1 MTVRAGP
8 QNLITDV
15 DGISVGNAHDAGLRS
30 GVTVV
35 VPDGG
40 AVAGLEIRGGAP
52 GTRETDAA
60 DPSCLVDQVHGVV
73 LAGGSV
79 FGLAAADA
87 VTSELAARG
96 VGFAFRD
103 QPHVCPIV
111 QAANLF
117 DLTNGGDKNW
127 GEAPPYHDLGRQAFM
142 ATGSG
147 FALGNVG
154 AGCGALAGIYK
165 GGLGSA
171 SAVWGGFT
179 TGAVVAVNA
188 FGSPVVPGTGRLWAS
203 EVELDNEFGGKPAT
217 GAERMANSDP
227 EAETKAQRLRSAA
240 AAGQNTTI
248 GVVATTATLS
258 PAQAR
263 RLAIMAADGM
273 SRALRP
279 IHTPF
284 DGDVVFA
291 LATGT
296 DGQDVSPLDLAF
308 LGTVASDCMARA
320 IGRAVWAAET
330 VDDWLSYREAH
341 GR

>member
-1 MTVRAGP
+1 MTISPGP
-8 QNLITDV
+8 RNLITDV
-15 DGISVGNAHDAGLRS
+15 DGIIVGNAQDETLRS

-35 VPDGG
+35 LPEGG

-60 DPSCLVDQVHGVV
+60 DPSCLVDEIHGVV

-87 VTSELAARG
+87 VTTWLAARG
-96 VGFAFRD
+96 TGFSFRE

-127 GEAPPYHDLGRQAFM
+127 GERPPYHQFGTQACEAAGLDFDLGNA
-142 ATGSG
+142 
-147 FALGNVG
+147 G
-154 AGCGALAGIYK
+154 AGQGALAGVYK

-171 SAVWGGFT
+171 SANWGRFMA
-179 TGAVVAVNA
+179 GAVVAVNS
-188 FGSPVVPGTGRLWAS
+188 FGSPVIPGTGRLWAS
-203 EVELDNEFGGKPAT
+203 ELELDAEFGGPPPGPLTSADP
-217 GAERMANSDP
+217 DP
-227 EAETKAQRLRSAA
+227 ETETKAQRLRSASK
-240 AAGQNTTI
+240 AGQNTTI
-248 GVVATTATLS
+248 GVVAVNAALT

-263 RLAIMAADGM
+263 RIAIMAADGM
-273 SRALRP
+273 SRAVRP

-291 LATGT
+291 LATGAET
-296 DGQDVSPLDLAF
+296 GEVSPLDLAF
-308 LGTVASDCMARA
+308 LGTVAADCMTRA
-320 IGRAVWAAET
+320 IGRAMWEAET
-330 VDDWLSYREAH
+330 VGDWLSYRQTHA
-341 GR
+341 R

>member
-1 MTVRAGP
+1 MTVIPGER
-8 QNLITDV
+8 NLITDV
-15 DGISVGNAHDAGLRS
+15 EGIHVGNAESEKIRS

-35 VPDGG
+35 LPGDG

-60 DPSCLVDQVHGVV
+60 DPSCLVDEIHGVV

-87 VTSELAARG
+87 VTTWLAARG
-96 VGFAFRD
+96 TGFSFRE
-103 QPHVCPIV
+103 QPHVCPVV

-117 DLTNGGDKNW
+117 DLTNDGDKNW
-127 GEAPPYHDLGRQAFM
+127 GAVPPYHGLGTAACEAASRHFDLGN
-142 ATGSG
+142 T
-147 FALGNVG
+147 G
-154 AGCGALAGIYK
+154 AGQGALAGVYK

-171 SAVWGGFT
+171 SARWQGFT
-179 TGAVVAVNA
+179 TGAIVAVNS
-188 FGSPVVPGTGRLWAS
+188 FGSPVIPGTGRLWAG
-203 EVELDNEFGGKPAT
+203 ELELNGEFGGRPDGNHLTAEPNPAT
-217 GAERMANSDP
+217 
-227 EAETKAQRLRSAA
+227 ETKAQRLTSATTP
-240 AAGQNTTI
+240 GQNTTL
-248 GVVATTATLS
+248 GVVATDAALT

-296 DGQDVSPLDLAF
+296 KSGEVSPTELAF
-308 LGTVASDCMARA
+308 LGTVAADCMTRA
-320 IGRAVWAAET
+320 IGRAIWEAET
-330 VDDWLSYREAH
+330 VGDWLSYRDMH

>member
-1 MTVRAGP
+1 MTVHPGP
-8 QNLITDV
+8 RNLITDIE
-15 DGISVGNAHDAGLRS
+15 GITVGNAQDEALLS
-30 GVTVV
+30 GVTVIL
-35 VPDGG
+35 PGDR

-60 DPSCLVDQVHGVV
+60 DPSCLVDHVHGIV

-87 VTSELAARG
+87 VTNWLAANG
-96 VGFAFRD
+96 TGFSFRQ

-117 DLTNGGDKNW
+117 DLTNGGDKDW
-127 GEAPPYHDLGRQAFM
+127 GERPPYYDLGAQACR
-142 ATGSG
+142 AAGEA
-147 FALGNVG
+147 FALGNAG
-154 AGCGALAGIYK
+154 AGQGALAGIYK

-171 SAVWGGFT
+171 SAQWGAYT
-179 TGAVVAVNA
+179 AGAIVAVNS
-188 FGSPVVPGTGRLWAS
+188 FGSPAIPGTGRLWAG
-203 EVELDNEFGGKPAT
+203 ELELNDEFGGRPARELLAADT
-217 GAERMANSDP
+217 DP

-240 AAGQNTTI
+240 TAGQNTTI
-248 GVVATTATLS
+248 GVAATNAALS

-263 RLAIMAADGM
+263 RLAIMAADGL
-273 SRALRP
+273 SRAVRP

-291 LATGT
+291 VATG
-296 DGQDVSPLDLAF
+296 GKQGEISPLELAF
-308 LGTVASDCMARA
+308 LGTVAADCMARA
-320 IGRAVWAAET
+320 IGRAIWEAET
-330 VDDWLSYREAH
+330 LGDWLSYREMH

>member
-1 MTVRAGP
+1 MTVRPGP
-8 QNLITDV
+8 TNLITDV
-15 DGISVGNAHDAGLRS
+15 DGISVGNAHDEALMS

-35 VPDGG
+35 VPDDG

-60 DPSCLVDQVHGVV
+60 DPSCLVEQVHGIV

-87 VTSELAARG
+87 VTALLAAQG
-96 VGFAFRD
+96 TGFSFRE

-117 DLTNGGDKNW
+117 DLTNGGDKTW
-127 GEAPPYHDLGRQAFM
+127 GDRPPYYDLGKQAFQ
-142 ATGSG
+142 AAGQG
-147 FALGNVG
+147 FALGNAG
-154 AGCGALAGIYK
+154 AGHGALAGIYK

-171 SAVWGGFT
+171 SAEWGGFT
-179 TGAVVAVNA
+179 TGAVVAVNS

-203 EVELDNEFGGKPAT
+203 ELELNDEFGGPLAGKPK
-217 GAERMANSDP
+217 RANADP
-227 EAETKAQRLRSAA
+227 EAETKAARLRSAA
-240 AAGQNTTI
+240 SAGQNTTI
-248 GVVATTATLS
+248 GVVATTAALS

-291 LATGT
+291 LATGNAP
-296 DGQDVSPLDLAF
+296 GEISPLDLAF

-320 IGRAVWAAET
+320 IGRAIWEAET
-330 VDDWLSYREAH
+330 VGEWTSYRQFHA
-341 GR
+341 R

>member
-1 MTVRAGP
+1 MTVRPGP

-15 DGISVGNAHDAGLRS
+15 DGISVGNAHDAALRS

-87 VTSELAARG
+87 VTTQLAARG
-96 VGFAFRD
+96 VGFSFRD
-103 QPHVCPIV
+103 QPHMCPIV

-117 DLTNGGDKNW
+117 DLTNGGDKDW
-127 GEAPPYHDLGRQAFM
+127 GETPPYHELGRQAFL
-142 ATGSG
+142 AAGG
-147 FALGNVG
+147 RFDLGNAG

-171 SAVWGGFT
+171 SAEWGGFT

-188 FGSPVVPGTGRLWAS
+188 FGSPVVPGTGRLWAC
-203 EVELDNEFGGKPAT
+203 EVELGDEFGGKPAA
-217 GAERMANSDP
+217 GAERVANSDP

-248 GVVATTATLS
+248 GVVATTAALS

-263 RLAIMAADGM
+263 RIAIMAADGM

-291 LATGT
+291 LATGST
-296 DGQDVSPLDLAF
+296 GQEVGPLELAF

-320 IGRAVWAAET
+320 IGRAVWEAET

>member
-1 MTVRAGP
+1 MTQRPGP
-8 QNLITDV
+8 TNLITDV
-15 DGISVGNAHDAGLRS
+15 DGISVGNAHDEALMS

-35 VPDGG
+35 LPEGG

-60 DPSCLVDQVHGVV
+60 DPSCLVEQIHGVV

-87 VTSELAARG
+87 VTTALAAQG
-96 VGFAFRD
+96 TGFSFRQ

-117 DLTNGGDKNW
+117 DLTNGGDKDW
-127 GEAPPYHDLGRQAFM
+127 GERPPYYDLGQKAFK
-142 ATGSG
+142 AAGPR
-147 FALGNVG
+147 FVLGNAG
-154 AGCGALAGIYK
+154 AGHGALAGVYK

-171 SAVWGGFT
+171 SAQWGGFT
-179 TGAVVAVNA
+179 TGAVVAVNS
-188 FGSPVVPGTGRLWAS
+188 FGSPIVPGTGRLWAS
-203 EVELDNEFGGKPAT
+203 ELELNDEFGGPPSADSVKAD
-217 GAERMANSDP
+217 ADP
-227 EAETKAQRLRSAA
+227 EAETKAARLKSAA
-240 AAGQNTTI
+240 SAGQNTTI
-248 GVVATTATLS
+248 GVVATTATLT

-296 DGQDVSPLDLAF
+296 TAREISPLDLAF

-320 IGRAVWAAET
+320 IGRAIWEAET
-330 VDDWLSYREAH
+330 LGEWPCYRQVH

>member
-1 MTVRAGP
+1 MTVIQGQR
-8 QNLITDV
+8 NLITDV
-15 DGISVGNAHDAGLRS
+15 DGIHVGNAQDDTLRS

-35 VPDGG
+35 LPDDG

-60 DPSCLVDQVHGVV
+60 DPSCLVDKVHGVV

-87 VTSELAARG
+87 VTTWLAARG
-96 VGFAFRD
+96 TGFSFRE

-117 DLTNGGDKNW
+117 DLTNEGDKNW
-127 GEAPPYHDLGRQAFM
+127 GTEPPYHGLGTLACEAAAKHFDLG
-142 ATGSG
+142 
-147 FALGNVG
+147 NNG
-154 AGCGALAGIYK
+154 AGHGALAGIYK

-171 SAVWGGFT
+171 SAMWETYT

-188 FGSPVVPGTGRLWAS
+188 FGSPVIPGTGRLWA
-203 EVELDNEFGGKPAT
+203 EELELNGEFGGRPA
-217 GAERMANSDP
+217 GEILVAETNP

-240 AAGQNTTI
+240 TVGQNTTI
-248 GVVATTATLS
+248 GVVATDAALT

-296 DGQDVSPLDLAF
+296 KTGEISPLELAF
-308 LGTVASDCMARA
+308 LGTVAADCMTRA
-320 IGRAVWAAET
+320 IGRAIWEART
-330 VDDWLSYREAH
+330 VGDWLSYREMH